1 LDGGGKMSKSEN
13 QMATLYLSDD
23 DDAIRKKVMKAKTD
37 SGPTEPNSAKPDYIE
52 NIFGLMKLVCAQDVI
67 AKFEEDYNN
76 CNIRYGDLKKQLGE
90 DMVKFIA
97 PIREKIN
104 TILPDKNYLKQVM
117 EQGAEKANKSAH
129 ATMQIVRE
137 SMGLKY
143 Y

>member
-1 LDGGGKMSKSEN
+1 
-13 QMATLYLSDD
+13 
-23 DDAIRKKVMKAKTD
+23 
-37 SGPTEPNSAKPDYIE
+37 
-52 NIFGLMKLVCAQDVI
+52 VI
-67 AKFEEDYNN
+67 AKFEGDYNN

-117 EQGAEKANKSAH
+117 EQGAEKANKSATT
-129 ATMQIVRE
+129 TMQIVRE